1 MPRRASTQP
10 LQLPPRPARAPA
22 GRWLATSL
30 RAAVLDGRCRPGMRL
45 PATRDLARQYGLARG
60 TIVAAFD
67 QLRAEG
73 YLEGRVGSG
82 TFVRRVLPDHLL
94 EVRRR
99 RVTAPAAPVS
109 AVRLSAIGEQV
120 RLFGTVDDGPP
131 RAFRTNLPAV
141 ELFPT
146 AIWAQLLARRGRR
159 ASLAVL
165 RGCPVLGHPAL
176 RDAIADYLQVSRGVR
191 ASGQHVVIVSGAQE
205 ALDLVGRLLLD
216 PGDRAAVEDPG
227 YPGAAAIFAASGA
240 TVVSIGIDADGA
252 MVPTAGDPPPRLVY
266 LTPAHQCPL
275 GVTMSLER
283 RLAFLDW
290 ARRTSTMLVEDDYD
304 SEYRYGGRPVP
315 ALHGLDRHG
324 RVIYVGTF
332 NKVLAPGL
340 RLGYLVLPEALVDR
354 VAALKSIAT
363 RHAPV
368 LEQLVL
374 LDFLAEGHFGRH
386 LRRMRETYAERLQA
400 LHGAVARDL
409 APWLT
414 LSTIEAGLQTVGW
427 LDGGWRDAGAARAAR
442 AAGVDVVALSR
453 YCRELRCRPGLLLGF
468 GAVDPVEIARGTRV
482 LARALRGVAGRR

>member
-1 MPRRASTQP
+1 
-10 LQLPPRPARAPA
+10 
-22 GRWLATSL
+22 
-30 RAAVLDGRCRPGMRL
+30 MRL

-82 TFVRRVLPDHLL
+82 TFVRRELPDHLL

-99 RVTAPAAPVS
+99 RGPTGAAPPS
-109 AVRLSAIGEQV
+109 PVRLSAIGDRV
-120 RLFGTVDDGPP
+120 RTFGAVSDTPP

-141 ELFPT
+141 ELFPST
-146 AIWAQLLARRGRR
+146 TWAQILARRARR

-165 RGCPVLGHPAL
+165 RGCSVLGHPAL

-216 PGDRAAVEDPG
+216 PGDRVGVEDPG
-227 YPGAAAIFAASGA
+227 YPGAAAIFAATGA
-240 TVVSIGIDADGA
+240 TVVPIGIDEHGA
-252 MVPTAGDPPPRLVY
+252 IVPPAGDSPPRLVY

-290 ARRTSTMLVEDDYD
+290 ARRSSTLLVEDDYD

-315 ALHGLDRHG
+315 ALHGLDRQG

-332 NKVLAPGL
+332 NKVLFPGL
-340 RLGYLVLPEALVDR
+340 RLGYVVVPDGLVDG

-386 LRRMRETYAERLQA
+386 LRRMRETYAERLSA
-400 LHGAVARDL
+400 LRYAAAGDL

-414 LSTIEAGLQTVGW
+414 VSEIEAGLQTVGW
-427 LDGGWRDAGAARAAR
+427 LSAGMRDQAVARAAR
-442 AAGVDVVALSR
+442 ALDVEVTALSR
-453 YCRELRCRPGLLLGF
+453 YCRERRCRPGVLLGF
-468 GAVDPVEIARGTRV
+468 GAVDPAEIVRGSRA
-482 LARALRGVAGRR
+482 LARALRQVARR